1 MKNET
6 EQNILFYDTYS
17 VLVINGT
24 GRIRRLYTP
33 FKVLCTKAVD
43 DLHQNTS
50 LFVDEVFED
59 PDDLLLYKI
68 NGNLYAYK
76 YFTIQIKF

>member
-1 MKNET
+1 MNEKN
-6 EQNILFYDTYS
+6 QILFFDSYS
-17 VLVINGT
+17 VLVINRT
-24 GRIRRLYTP
+24 GRMRRLYTP
-33 FKVLCTKAVD
+33 FKVFCTESVD

-76 YFTIQIKF
+76 HFTIQIKF

>member
-1 MKNET
+1 MNKKK
-6 EQNILFYDTYS
+6 QNILFYDTYS
-17 VLVINGT
+17 VVVINRT

-33 FKVLCTKAVD
+33 FKVLCTEGVD

-59 PDDLLLYKI
+59 PDDFLLYKI
-68 NGNLYAYK
+68 NGNLYPY
-76 YFTIQIKF
+76 YHFTIKINF